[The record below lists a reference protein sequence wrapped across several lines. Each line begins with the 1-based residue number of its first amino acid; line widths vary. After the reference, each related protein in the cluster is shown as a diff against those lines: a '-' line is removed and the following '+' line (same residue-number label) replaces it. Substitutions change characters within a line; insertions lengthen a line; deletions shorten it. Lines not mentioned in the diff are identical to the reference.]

1 MKIKICG
8 IKERE
13 HVALLEELSVDYVG
27 FVFCNSKRQVTIEMV
42 KEISNGYNNIKK
54 VGVFQNNS
62 KEFILK
68 AYNEANLDIV
78 QLHGDET
85 VEFVKDLKIPVIKAF
100 NLKDKS
106 SINKITEYKDI
117 KNLEGYLVD
126 SAKGGSGKTFQWGW
140 LKNLNYDI
148 KEKLFLAGGVNED
161 NLEEAMK
168 IVNPNVI
175 DLSSYLEIDGVKS
188 PEKIKK
194 FMKKVKELKERGY

>member
-8 IKERE
+8 VKERD
-13 HVALLEELSVDYVG
+13 HVALLEKLNFDYVG
-27 FVFCNSKRQVTIEMV
+27 FVFCNSKRQITIEEA
-42 KEISNGYNNIKK
+42 KKISNGYNNIKK
-54 VGVFQNNS
+54 VGVFKNNS

-68 AYNEANLDIV
+68 AYNEVNLDIV

-85 VEFVKDLKIPVIKAF
+85 VEFVKDLNIPVIKAF
-100 NLKDKS
+100 NLKDKT
-106 SINKITEYKDI
+106 SINKILEYRNI

-126 SAKGGSGKTFQWGW
+126 SAIGGSGKTFKWQW
-140 LKNLNYDI
+140 LKDLDTDI
-148 KEKLFLAGGVNED
+148 KEKLFLAGGISED

-168 IVNPNVI
+168 VVNPIVI
-175 DLSSYLEIDGVKS
+175 DLSSYLEVEGVKS